1 MGQLIRFDFAD
12 LPVRGAI
19 VRLDE
24 AWEGWW
30 QRLGLDGAERSI
42 LGEATAALPLLAA
55 NLKFRGRM
63 NLQMQGGE
71 YLPLLVAQID
81 HQLHLRSMLQSTP
94 EAMPDDWATAVAGA
108 QCAVMVDPESGIDRY
123 QAIVAAGGPS
133 LAKDLEGYFSQ
144 SEQLATRVW
153 LGADQSVAAGL
164 LIQRLP
170 GDGDEEDGF
179 ETVSALA
186 DTLSSVEL
194 LRTSPDDLL
203 RKLFGTLGV
212 RRYDDRPVTLA
223 CRCSRER
230 IGTLLL
236 SLGEDDVESL
246 IQEQGR
252 VEASCEF
259 CGQSYVYE
267 ADDARA
273 LFTAARAE
281 PPSQSK
287 H

>member
-1 MGQLIRFDFAD
+1 MGVLVRFDFAD
-12 LPVRGAI
+12 LPVRGAL
-19 VRLDE
+19 VRLDQ
-24 AWEGWW
+24 AWLNWW
-30 QRLGLDGAERSI
+30 QRLGLGGPERTM

-63 NLQMQGGE
+63 NLQMQGGAH
-71 YLPLLVAQID
+71 LSLLVAQID
-81 HQLHLRSMLQSTP
+81 HQLQLRSMLQTRDEPVP
-94 EAMPDDWATAVAGA
+94 EAWTQAVAGA
-108 QCAVMVDPESGIDRY
+108 QCAVLLDPESGMDRY
-123 QAIVAAGGPS
+123 QAIVEAGGVS
-133 LAKDLEGYFSQ
+133 LAEDLERYFLQ

-153 LGADQSVAAGL
+153 LAADDAVATGL

-170 GDGDEEDGF
+170 GEMAEDDAF
-179 ETVSALA
+179 ETVTALA
-186 DTLSSVEL
+186 DTLADGEL
-194 LRTSPDDLL
+194 LATDPDLL
-203 RKLFGTLGV
+203 LHRLFASLGL
-212 RRYDDRPVTLA
+212 RRHDTREVTLT

-236 SLGEDDVESL
+236 SLGEEDVEAL
-246 IQEQGR
+246 LAEQGR

-281 PPSQSK
+281 PPSPTK